1 MIKIERTTKTNM
13 KAKGLCLQNNQ
24 IVDIETGEAL
34 DLIKLLSTIFGED
47 EFEISATVSKKEEVD
62 TEDIEEFD
70 VDELVDE

>member
-1 MIKIERTTKTNM
+1 MIKVERTTKTNM

-62 TEDIEEFD
+62 TEEIEEFD